1 VREKVFVLGRGN
13 NEKTEESEEE
23 KNALLKTH
31 EIKDADGKRKREWKN
46 NGYMYSIM
54 KYGKLGEGS
63 TDWSQQVL
71 RSPSIEISDPLL
83 KCVIQVAELDPS
95 V

>member
-54 KYGKLGEGS
+54 K
-63 TDWSQQVL
+63 
-71 RSPSIEISDPLL
+71 
-83 KCVIQVAELDPS
+83 
-95 V
+95 

>member
-1 VREKVFVLGRGN
+1 LKLLESICSRKKCLGGGEIQSSRQVREKVFVLGRGN

-23 KNALLKTH
+23 KNALLKIH

-54 KYGKLGEGS
+54 K
-63 TDWSQQVL
+63 
-71 RSPSIEISDPLL
+71 
-83 KCVIQVAELDPS
+83 
-95 V
+95 

>member
-1 VREKVFVLGRGN
+1 VVGKSSPPDSCEKESFCIREGN

-54 KYGKLGEGS
+54 K
-63 TDWSQQVL
+63 
-71 RSPSIEISDPLL
+71 
-83 KCVIQVAELDPS
+83 
-95 V
+95 